1 MPKVTPLED
10 RYRWAPNA
18 GSTGRYVNRATGRYV
33 SELSVR
39 ADLDTY
45 IVNKNAGLDALA
57 NQLRNREIS
66 LADWQLQMRNEMR
79 NMHNAAAM
87 VAKGGREQMTYADWG
102 RTGRELR
109 SQYEYLDKWAADI
122 ASGKAPI
129 DGRLNT
135 RATLYGD
142 ASRGTY
148 EQQRRVMAAD
158 KGNEEECR
166 ILHSAESCDD
176 CAKWEVNVLGWQ
188 PIGTLPKIGD
198 SICRTRCRCTM
209 EFRVAPQSK

>member
-1 MPKVTPLED
+1 MPKVTPLEE
-10 RYRWAPNA
+10 RYRWLPNA
-18 GSTGRYVNRATGRYV
+18 GSTGRYYDNVAKRFA

-45 IVNKNAGLDALA
+45 IANKAPRFDALA

-122 ASGKAPI
+122 ASGKAPL
-129 DGRLNT
+129 DGRANV
-135 RATLYGD
+135 RAKLYGQ
-142 ASRGTY
+142 AARGTY
-148 EQQRRVMAAD
+148 EQERRAMAAD
-158 KGNEEECR
+158 KGNDEEMR
-166 ILHSAESCDD
+166 ILHAKESCRG
-176 CAKWEVNVLGWQ
+176 CISFAGYWA
-188 PIGTLPKIGD
+188 PIGDLPKIGSQD
-198 SICRTRCRCTM
+198 CSTNCLCTF
-209 EFRVAPQSK
+209 EYRRSK

>member
-1 MPKVTPLED
+1 MPKVTPLEE

-18 GSTGRYVNRATGRYV
+18 GSTGRYVNRATGRYA

-45 IVNKNAGLDALA
+45 IANKNAGLDALA

-87 VAKGGREQMTYADWG
+87 VAKGGREQMTHADWG

-109 SQYEYLDKWAADI
+109 FQYGKLDDWAAQI
-122 ASGKAPI
+122 ASGEAPM
-129 DGRLNT
+129 DGRLAQ
-135 RATLYGD
+135 RAKLYGN
-142 ASRGTY
+142 AARGTY
-148 EQQRRVMAAD
+148 EQERRAMAAD
-158 KGNEEECR
+158 KGNDEEMR
-166 ILHSAESCDD
+166 ILHAKESCKG
-176 CAKWEVNVLGWQ
+176 CIAIAGYWA
-188 PIGTLPKIGD
+188 PIGTLPKLGSQECASND
-198 SICRTRCRCTM
+198 QCTF
-209 EFRVAPQSK
+209 EYRRAK

>member
-1 MPKVTPLED
+1 MPKVTPLEE
-10 RYRWAPNA
+10 RYAWKPNA
-18 GSTGRYVNRATGRYV
+18 GSTGRYQDRATGRFV
-33 SELSVR
+33 KELQVR
-39 ADLDTY
+39 ADLDKY
-45 IVNKNAGLDALA
+45 IDAKNSRLDDLA

-79 NMHNAAAM
+79 MMHNAAAM
-87 VAKGGREQMTYADWG
+87 VAKGGREQMTHADWG

-148 EQQRRVMAAD
+148 EQSRRAQAAD
-158 KGNEEECR
+158 KGNEEEQR
-166 ILHSAESCDD
+166 ILHAAESCVD
-176 CAKWEVNVLGWQ
+176 CIQYAALGWQ
-188 PIGTLPKIGD
+188 PIGSLPKIGD
-198 SICRTRCRCTM
+198 SQCRSRCRCT
-209 EFRVAPQSK
+209 FSYRASK